1 MDGHAYEHV
10 VSELEEIPPPLRS
23 PEAAALL
30 ERARSSRQELLVLG
44 GEIRAA
50 IEEKRTGDILPR
62 IERLLTLK
70 PGHKQARQI
79 AEQLRDQF
87 VRGAKKA
94 LVAHRYREALDQL
107 DQVSSLVR
115 SAEVETLAE
124 TAGELLALL
133 DGVRQAA
140 LADRP
145 TRALAD
151 RLVKLAPAND
161 EAAQLRAQLAERMKS
176 RPADPHSGAP
186 NFSPVPKRTLL
197 GVPIDW
203 LSHPTRF
210 STTDD
215 LVMSSLREHPG
226 QFFVALGLALQGVD
240 LAAIPIDLAPQD
252 KSSMLKMLP
261 SLSLGQKAGSA
272 AWGLDLSDDA
282 LKAVKLVRDARG
294 TGVTIEACE
303 YIRHEK
309 SPTHPDDLDRGQMI
323 DRTLQ
328 DFVSRC
334 GDLRGTKLVIGI
346 PGHRVL
352 GRFFELPP
360 LAAKKIPDAVAF
372 EARHQL
378 PIDLEELTWDSHTL
392 DAAGRGADDQ
402 PRRIVVTAAR
412 EAHVCDRV
420 ALFRNAGIAVD
431 FVGSDPVA
439 LHNAIAY
446 EFFAE
451 LGETAGPEAICAVDL
466 GTDSTNIVISSPRS
480 VWFRTFGQGG
490 DSLTSLLVK
499 QLALT
504 HQQAEQV
511 KREPAKA
518 RRFGQWREAVRPAF
532 VQLAGEI
539 ERSLANYTKLY
550 ADHPVRQIYGL
561 GGAFQTHG
569 LLRHLRLGR

>member
-1 MDGHAYEHV
+1 
-10 VSELEEIPPPLRS
+10 
-23 PEAAALL
+23 
-30 ERARSSRQELLVLG
+30 
-44 GEIRAA
+44 
-50 IEEKRTGDILPR
+50 
-62 IERLLTLK
+62 
-70 PGHKQARQI
+70 
-79 AEQLRDQF
+79 
-87 VRGAKKA
+87 
-94 LVAHRYREALDQL
+94 
-107 DQVSSLVR
+107 
-115 SAEVETLAE
+115 
-124 TAGELLALL
+124 
-133 DGVRQAA
+133 
-140 LADRP
+140 
-145 TRALAD
+145 
-151 RLVKLAPAND
+151 
-161 EAAQLRAQLAERMKS
+161 
-176 RPADPHSGAP
+176 
-186 NFSPVPKRTLL
+186 
-197 GVPIDW
+197 
-203 LSHPTRF
+203 
-210 STTDD
+210 
-215 LVMSSLREHPG
+215 
-226 QFFVALGLALQGVD
+226 
-240 LAAIPIDLAPQD
+240 
-252 KSSMLKMLP
+252 
-261 SLSLGQKAGSA
+261 
-272 AWGLDLSDDA
+272 
-282 LKAVKLVRDARG
+282 
-294 TGVTIEACE
+294 
-303 YIRHEK
+303 
-309 SPTHPDDLDRGQMI
+309 
-323 DRTLQ
+323 
-328 DFVSRC
+328 
-334 GDLRGTKLVIGI
+334 LVIGI